1 MKNSNKL
8 SSAFGYIALTSG
20 SIWFGSYLSRLL
32 ITFQMFEET
41 ELVLKNYITDK
52 NLSAIF
58 QTIFPLVNLSFYS
71 YLVMVISFTLFLIFS
86 KLKFKQNG
94 WLLIITLIIYLTFP
108 LESILLIT
116 DYKLILLFLQEQFG
130 SEQIL
135 QFTIER
141 INKLNG
147 FPIIMLLSY
156 FTIPYFLIFK
166 PFTVASKD
174 EN

>member
-1 MKNSNKL
+1 MKKSNKL
-8 SSAFGYIALTSG
+8 SSAFGYIAFTSG
-20 SIWFGSYLSRLL
+20 SIWFGSYISRLL

-52 NLSAIF
+52 NLSVIF
-58 QTIFPLVNLSFYS
+58 QTIFPIVNLMFYS
-71 YLVMVISFTLFLIFS
+71 YLVMIISFTLFLIFS
-86 KLKFKQNG
+86 KLKFKQTG

-108 LESILLIT
+108 FEFILLIT
-116 DYKLILLFLQEQFG
+116 DYKLILLFLHEQFG

-141 INKLNG
+141 ISKLNG
-147 FPIIMLLSY
+147 FSIIMLLSY